1 MTPDRTAAERVTVVT
16 DEGNRYPG
24 WVVLPDVV
32 LVRGLRRVDFCPSVR
47 VERGGQVFAV
57 RELVDSATGTPPRRQ
72 GVALVLAEGSIDVN
86 GGSGGPP
93 GVIASEEEWRRQ
105 FTPSG

>member
-1 MTPDRTAAERVTVVT
+1 MTADRVAAERVMVVT
-16 DEGNRYPG
+16 DEGTRYPG

-57 RELVDSATGTPPRRQ
+57 RELVDSVKATPPRRK
-72 GVALVLAEGSIDVN
+72 GVVLILADGSIPVAGGTAAPPDVT
-86 GGSGGPP
+86 
-93 GVIASEEEWRRQ
+93 ASEEDWRDHFGR
-105 FTPSG
+105 S

>member
-1 MTPDRTAAERVTVVT
+1 MTADRGTAERVTVVT

-47 VERGGQVFAV
+47 VERGAQVFAV
-57 RELVDSATGTPPRRQ
+57 RELVDSAEGTPPRRH
-72 GVALVLAEGSIDVN
+72 GVGLMLAEGSIEIRN
-86 GGSGGPP
+86 GSGAPP
-93 GVIASEEEWRRQ
+93 DVTATAEDWRAQ
-105 FTPSG
+105 FTPSE

>member
-1 MTPDRTAAERVTVVT
+1 MTARRVTVIT

-47 VERGGQVFAV
+47 VEHDGQVFAV
-57 RELVDSATGTPPRRQ
+57 QDLVDSARGTPPRRR
-72 GVALVLAEGSIDVN
+72 GVALMLAEGSITP
-86 GGSGGPP
+86 SGASGAPP
-93 GVIASEEEWRRQ
+93 DVIATEEEWRAQ